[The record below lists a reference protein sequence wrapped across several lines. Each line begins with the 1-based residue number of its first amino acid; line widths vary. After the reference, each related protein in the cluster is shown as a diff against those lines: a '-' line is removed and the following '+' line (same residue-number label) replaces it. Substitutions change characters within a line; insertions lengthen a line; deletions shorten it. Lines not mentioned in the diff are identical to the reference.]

1 MLALVNHGT
10 STSVIE
16 RVILEILALKIKRH
30 HIHTFLALL
39 VLLKSVVILYS
50 IYIYLK
56 FSFPSTRFPT
66 HLNMISL
73 HKPCN
78 LTVVR
83 YQSNKNSKLSLT
95 MTYQWS
101 ITAAIWHSSHEVTS
115 RKPRFKVFH
124 FKSSEIRSM

>member
-1 MLALVNHGT
+1 MLVLVNHDT
-10 STSVIE
+10 STSVIDW
-16 RVILEILALKIKRH
+16 VILEILALKIKRH

-50 IYIYLK
+50 ISIYLK
-56 FSFPSTRFPT
+56 FSFPFTRFPT
-66 HLNMISL
+66 HLNTISF

-83 YQSNKNSKLSLT
+83 YQSSKNSKLSLT

-101 ITAAIWHSSHEVTS
+101 ITTAIWPSSHEVTS
-115 RKPRFKVFH
+115 KKPRF
-124 FKSSEIRSM
+124 